1 MCTDHTENITV
12 FICGGSHDKR
22 VVFLKNHGHI
32 CFFRA
37 GKTEVLSDVLQEAD
51 RKVEY
56 ISRACGNTSKK
67 MGTSLPGQ
75 DPTGEKRLV
84 R

>member
-1 MCTDHTENITV
+1 V
-12 FICGGSHDKR
+12 VVSHDKR
-22 VVFLKNHGHI
+22 IMFLKNHGHI

-37 GKTEVLSDVLQEAD
+37 EKTEVLSDVLQEAE

-67 MGTSLPGQ
+67 MGTLLPGQ
-75 DPTGEKRLV
+75 DATREKRLV